1 MSRYSRRLPRRA
13 RLLPI
18 TSCVPFSL
26 RSHLCL
32 TVEVDSMQEIVRKLR
47 RQGYEVLH
55 KPRVPGESAINGVA
69 DPELDRL
76 GGKTRLIST
85 SHEPGRSY
93 HFGTACV
100 PSPGS
105 SSTTSSSSAGNACMP
120 VHPDMIHPTIR
131 QDLRVFE
138 GADVAAWIGPTS
150 SSSSSMEFN
159 FEMFNPQP
167 AAMQPQQQPQQPA
180 QQGQPIPVQQTA
192 PAVPSHISVPS
203 QLPGPGPDI
212 FDDLFGAQAFPPES
226 EQPAGPPVQLDAT
239 WQSFIEQLGF

>member
-1 MSRYSRRLPRRA
+1 
-13 RLLPI
+13 
-18 TSCVPFSL
+18 
-26 RSHLCL
+26 
-32 TVEVDSMQEIVRKLR
+32 MQEIVRKLR

-55 KPRVPGESAINGVA
+55 KPRVPGESTVNGVA

-100 PSPGS
+100 ASPGS
-105 SSTTSSSSAGNACMP
+105 SSTASSSSAGNGCMP

-138 GADVAAWIGPTS
+138 GADIAAWAAPTS
-150 SSSSSMEFN
+150 SSSPSMEFN

-167 AAMQPQQQPQQPA
+167 AGMQPQPQQQQSN
-180 QQGQPIPVQQTA
+180 QGQPMSMQQTA
-192 PAVPSHISVPS
+192 PTAPPHVPGPS